1 MAVLINGRATNAP
14 KNTALEVSAASVK
27 ALRIIK
33 LQPYLVAE
41 QKEFV
46 LSKQVLRSGTSIG
59 ANVEEA
65 GQAQSKPDFIHK
77 LSIAQKEAFE
87 THYWIRLLHD
97 SKMVTASQANSL
109 LHDCE
114 ELQKMITASIK
125 TVKRNLS
132 T

>member
-1 MAVLINGRATNAP
+1 MKESILKT
-14 KNTALEVSAASVK
+14 KSYDF

-33 LQPYLVAE
+33 LQQYLAAE
-41 QKEFV
+41 QKEYV
-46 LSKQVLRSGTSIG
+46 LSKQVLRSGTSVG

-65 GQAQSKPDFIHK
+65 GQAQSKTDFIHK

-87 THYWIRLLHD
+87 THYWIRLLRD
-97 SKMVTASQANSL
+97 SKMLTASQASSL
-109 LHDCE
+109 LGDCE

-132 T
+132 A